1 MSNIIEFGINIFL
14 VISAVLVAVEIFVNL
29 ISVRNNKCKKE
40 EARKK
45 LNISRTLI
53 IAVLL
58 IYVIYGI
65 FRNIL

>member
-1 MSNIIEFGINIFL
+1 MGNIEFGINIFL
-14 VISAVLVAVEIFVNL
+14 IILAVLVVVEIFANL

-40 EARKK
+40 EVRKK

-53 IAVLL
+53 IVVLL

-65 FRNIL
+65 FRNII